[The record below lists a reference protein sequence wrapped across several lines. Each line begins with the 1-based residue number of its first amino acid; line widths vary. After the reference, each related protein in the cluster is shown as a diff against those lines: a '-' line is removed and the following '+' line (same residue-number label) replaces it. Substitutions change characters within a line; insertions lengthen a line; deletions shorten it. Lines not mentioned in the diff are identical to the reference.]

1 MTRYFRI
8 AVNLPQAI
16 DEYDY
21 HFPEELENLDI
32 EQGALVLVPFGSQ
45 VAQGIVVE
53 EIEHPAVPETRPV
66 LKVIDAKAV
75 ITPQFIQLGRA
86 LSANKLS
93 SFSQWLSLFLP
104 NGIEQQSDW
113 RYELIHHPL
122 PEQLN
127 PTQQK
132 IIALLKQKGPLRKQQ
147 LEKMLAYRDWQTNLQ
162 QLIRQKLV
170 KAQPILKPPSVKP
183 SYRRFVSLTIPAQEI
198 ENFVAQH
205 TTRHSDSWER
215 RKRAL
220 QFLAQ
225 EGKAVQSAWVY
236 AASGANAADLKKLAQ
251 LGAIQFQQELIWRDP
266 LASKEFRMEE
276 FYNLT
281 EEQTGCWNEI
291 RDTLHRA
298 WNGEKVKPILLYG
311 ITGSGKTELYLRTVA
326 ETIENGRQAIVLV
339 PEISLTI
346 QTIQRFQARFGEK
359 VGLQHSRLS
368 PGEQYDTWQR
378 VRAGLISVVIGP
390 RSALFMP
397 FSNPGLV
404 VIDECHDDSFYHD
417 AQPNYHAVDLA
428 RKYMDIAGGLCLL
441 GSATPSVEQFYL
453 AQKGD
458 WQLLHLSKRII
469 SQPPNLPANSRNNI
483 VAPHGIAFGDEAKE
497 GELPEVF
504 IVDMRAE
511 LRNGNR
517 SIFSQKLQSRL
528 AHTLAH
534 NQQAILF
541 LNRRGTATYVFCR
554 DCGAAVKCPRCDIAL
569 TYHQFETKE
578 GANESLICHRC
589 GYHRQMP
596 KRCPQCGSTQIRQFG
611 IGTEKVE
618 TEVKKLF
625 PQARCLRWDFDTT
638 RVKGAHE
645 IILNQFAN
653 HQADILIGTQML
665 AKGLDLP
672 SVTLVGIVLAEV
684 GLNLP
689 DYRAAERTF
698 QLITQVAGRAGRG
711 RIKGEVILQTYI
723 PDHYAIMTAASQDYE
738 AFYKQELEMRRII
751 QYPPFSQILRLEYRH
766 TNQKKV
772 EMEAQRMAE
781 EVRSWMEKELIQSI
795 RLVGPLPCF
804 YQRVGGF
811 YRWQVILIGDAPERF
826 LQNRRLRNG
835 WRSEI
840 NPISL
845 L

>member
-1 MTRYFRI
+1 MRRYFRVV
-8 AVNLPQAI
+8 VNLPQAV

-21 HFPEELENLDI
+21 HLPDELDFLDI
-32 EQGALVLVPFGSQ
+32 EPGALVLVPFGAQ
-45 VAQGIVVE
+45 IAQGVILE
-53 EIEHPAVPETRPV
+53 EIEQPAVPDTRAIV
-66 LKVIDAKAV
+66 EVIDAKAV
-75 ITPQFIQLGRA
+75 LTPQFIQLGRV
-86 LSANKLS
+86 LSIDKLS
-93 SFSQWLSLFLP
+93 SFSHWLSVFLP
-104 NGIEQQSDW
+104 KGIEQQSDW
-113 RYELIHHPL
+113 SYELTNAAIPG
-122 PEQLN
+122 QLN
-127 PTQQK
+127 QTQQK
-132 IIALLKQKGPLRKQQ
+132 IIALIKQKGPLRKKQ
-147 LEKMLAYRDWQTNLQ
+147 LEKMLPYRDWQTNLQ
-162 QLIRQKLV
+162 QLIRRKLV
-170 KAQPILKPPSVKP
+170 KSNPILKPPAVKP
-183 SYRRFVSLTIPAQEI
+183 SYSRLAVLTILAQEI
-198 ENFVAQH
+198 DHFFAQH
-205 TTRHSDSWER
+205 DPRHTMSWER

-220 QFLAQ
+220 QFLAR
-225 EGKAVQSAWVY
+225 EGKAVKPSWIY
-236 AASGANAADLKKLAQ
+236 AESGATPADLRKLAQ
-251 LGAIQFQQELIWRDP
+251 LGAIQFQQELTWRDP
-266 LASKEFRMEE
+266 LAGKEFQAQD
-276 FYNLT
+276 FLNLT
-281 EEQTGCWNEI
+281 EDQTRCWSEI
-291 RDTLHRA
+291 KAALHRS

-311 ITGSGKTELYLRTVA
+311 ITGSGKTELYLRAVA

-368 PGEQYDTWQR
+368 PGEQFDTWQR

-390 RSALFMP
+390 RSALFLP

-404 VIDECHDDSFYHD
+404 VMDECHDDSYYQD
-417 AQPNYHAVDLA
+417 SQPNYHTAALA
-428 RKYMDIAGGLCLL
+428 RKYMEIAGGLCLF

-453 AQKGD
+453 AQKGE
-458 WQLLHLSKRII
+458 WHLLHLSKRII
-469 SQPPNLPANSRNNI
+469 SQPQHTLVHSSGSEVLPPVTNSDDESKAGTLPN
-483 VAPHGIAFGDEAKE
+483 VY
-497 GELPEVF
+497 

-517 SIFSQKLQSRL
+517 SIFSRKLQSSL
-528 AHTLAH
+528 TQTLAL

-541 LNRRGTATYVFCR
+541 LNRRGMATYVFCR
-554 DCGAAVKCPRCDIAL
+554 DCGAAIKCPRCNIAL
-569 TYHQFETKE
+569 TYHQSDPTGGTQE
-578 GANESLICHRC
+578 NLICHRC

-618 TEVKKLF
+618 TEIKKLF

-638 RVKGAHE
+638 RGKGAHE
-645 IILNQFAN
+645 IILNQFAS

-672 SVTLVGIVLAEV
+672 SVTLVGIILAEV

-698 QLITQVAGRAGRG
+698 QHITQVAGRAGRG
-711 RIKGEVILQTYI
+711 RIKGEVILQTYL
-723 PDHYAIMTAASQDYE
+723 PDHYVITTAASQDYE
-738 AFYKQELEMRRII
+738 AFYQQELELRRII
-751 QYPPFSQILRLEYRH
+751 QYPPFSHILRLEYRN
-766 TNQKKV
+766 TILKNV
-772 EMEAQRMAE
+772 EIETQRMVE
-781 EVRSWMEKELIQSI
+781 EVRSWIEKELIQSI

-811 YRWQVILIGDAPERF
+811 YRWQIILIGDAPERF